1 MASDKEEEAMEYLM
15 ELEQLSKSY
24 GGKKVVDN
32 FSLKMQKGHIYGL
45 IGPNGAGKTTVMKM
59 MAGLTGMDSGN
70 IRFFGSEDLDRMRE
84 RISFIIEE
92 PYMDL
97 NMTARQNMEYVRL
110 LRGIPDSARIDEL
123 LAFVGLADTGKK
135 PAKNFSL
142 GMRQRLGLAMS
153 ILPGPEIMVLDEPSN
168 GLDPEGII
176 DIRNMLKELVSSR
189 NMSIL
194 ISSHILKELA
204 ELCTDYAI
212 IREGKLVEELSHE
225 ELLQKTHTR
234 LALRTDDIART
245 ATVLEEKLN
254 IRDYKIT
261 HENEILIYEH
271 LDDLKRISKTV
282 TDQGMIITR
291 FNLEGESL
299 EEYYIGKVGEHH
311 E

>member
-1 MASDKEEEAMEYLM
+1 MDYVM
-15 ELEQLSKSY
+15 ELDGLSKSY
-24 GGKKVVDN
+24 GGKRVVDS
-32 FSLKMQKGHIYGL
+32 FSLKMEKGHIYGL

-59 MAGLTGMDSGN
+59 MAGLTGADAGS
-70 IRFFGSEDLDRMRE
+70 ICFFGSEDLDKMRD

-97 NMTARQNMEYVRL
+97 NMTARQNMEYLRL
-110 LRGIPDSARIDEL
+110 LRGIPDKGRIDEL
-123 LAFVGLADTGKK
+123 LSFVGLENTGKK
-135 PAKNFSL
+135 PAKQFSL

-153 ILPGPEIMVLDEPSN
+153 ILPGPEIMVLDEPIN

-176 DIRNMLKELVSSR
+176 DIRNMLKELCSSR
-189 NMSIL
+189 NMTIL
-194 ISSHILKELA
+194 ISSHILKELS

-234 LALRTDDIART
+234 LALQTDDVART
-245 ATVLEEKLN
+245 ATILEDKLN
-254 IRDYKIT
+254 LHDYKIT
-261 HENEILIYEH
+261 HENEILIYER
-271 LDDLKRISKTV
+271 LDDLRTISKTV
-282 TDQGMIITR
+282 TDHGLIITR

-299 EEYYIGKVGEHH
+299 EEYYIGKVGENH

>member
-1 MASDKEEEAMEYLM
+1 MDYIM
-15 ELEQLSKSY
+15 ELEGLSKSY
-24 GGKKVVDN
+24 GGKKVVDS
-32 FSLKMQKGHIYGL
+32 FSLKMEKGHIYGL

-59 MAGLTGMDSGN
+59 MAGLTGADCGSMH
-70 IRFFGSEDLDRMRE
+70 FFGSEDLDAMRD

-92 PYMDL
+92 PYMDM
-97 NMTARQNMEYVRL
+97 NMTARENMEYMRL
-110 LRGIPDSARIDEL
+110 LRGIPDKKRIDEL
-123 LAFVGLADTGKK
+123 LAFVGLENTGKK
-135 PAKNFSL
+135 LAKQFSL

-153 ILPGPEIMVLDEPSN
+153 MLPGPEIMVLDEPIN

-176 DIRNMLKELVSSR
+176 DFRKMLKELSVSKGIT
-189 NMSIL
+189 IL

-225 ELLQKTHTR
+225 ELLAKTHTR
-234 LALRTDDIART
+234 LALKTGDAAKT
-245 ATVLEEKLN
+245 ATILEEELK
-254 IRDYKIT
+254 IHEYKIT
-261 HENEILIYEH
+261 HDNEILIYEG
-271 LDDLKRISKTV
+271 LDDLERISKTV
-282 TDQGMIITR
+282 TDHGMIITR

>member
-1 MASDKEEEAMEYLM
+1 MDYVM
-15 ELEQLSKSY
+15 ELDGLSKSY
-24 GGKKVVDN
+24 GGKRVVDS
-32 FSLKMQKGHIYGL
+32 FSLKMEKGHIYGL

-59 MAGLTGMDSGN
+59 MAGLTGADAGN
-70 IRFFGSEDLDRMRE
+70 IRFFGSEDLDKMRD

-97 NMTARQNMEYVRL
+97 NMTARQNMEYLRL
-110 LRGIPDSARIDEL
+110 LRGVPDKGRIDEL
-123 LAFVGLADTGKK
+123 LAFVGLENTGKK
-135 PAKNFSL
+135 PAKQFSL

-153 ILPGPEIMVLDEPSN
+153 ILPGPEIMVLDEPIN

-176 DIRNMLKELVSSR
+176 DIRNMLKELSGSR
-189 NMSIL
+189 NMTIL
-194 ISSHILKELA
+194 ISSHILKELS

-234 LALRTDDIART
+234 LALQTDDVART
-245 ATVLEEKLN
+245 ATILEDKLN
-254 IRDYKIT
+254 LHDYKIT
-261 HENEILIYEH
+261 HENEILIYER
-271 LDDLKRISKTV
+271 LDDLRTISKTV
-282 TDQGMIITR
+282 TDHGLIITR

-299 EEYYIGKVGEHH
+299 EEYYIGKVGENH